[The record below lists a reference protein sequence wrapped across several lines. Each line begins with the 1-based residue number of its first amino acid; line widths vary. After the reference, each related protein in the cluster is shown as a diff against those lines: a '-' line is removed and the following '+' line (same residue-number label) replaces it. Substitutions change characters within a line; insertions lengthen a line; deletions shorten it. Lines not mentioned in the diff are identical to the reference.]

1 MLSQERIKLMT
12 KMAAYEENE
21 GKKYMSIGSY
31 FRSDYMGMQVI
42 RSVICG
48 TLAFFLL
55 AGLYVYYHFETMM
68 QDIYK
73 MDLLLLGRRVL
84 FYYIVFIAAY
94 SVITY
99 VIYSF
104 RYSRAKRSLKHYYYH
119 LKQLAAIY
127 DIEKAGIS
135 LYTVKG

>member
-127 DIEKAGIS
+127 DIEKDRH
-135 LYTVKG
+135 

>member
-31 FRSDYMGMQVI
+31 FRSDYMGMQVL
-42 RSVICG
+42 RSIISA
-48 TLAFFLL
+48 TLAYMLVCGF
-55 AGLYVYYHFETMM
+55 YVYYHFETLM

-73 MDLLLLGRRVL
+73 MDLLVFGKQVLL
-84 FYYIVFIAAY
+84 YYVVFTAAY
-94 SVITY
+94 ALITY
-99 VIYSF
+99 IIYSF
-104 RYSRAKRSLKHYYYH
+104 RYSRAKRSLKRYYRH

-127 DIEKAGIS
+127 DIEKNNRQI
-135 LYTVKG
+135 

>member
-99 VIYSF
+99 AIYSF

-127 DIEKAGIS
+127 DIEKGRH
-135 LYTVKG
+135 

>member
-42 RSVICG
+42 RSVISG
-48 TLAFFLL
+48 TLSFFLL

-127 DIEKAGIS
+127 DIEKGRH
-135 LYTVKG
+135 

>member
-73 MDLLLLGRRVL
+73 MDLMLMGRKVL
-84 FYYIVFIAAY
+84 FYYVVFIAAY

-99 VIYSF
+99 VVYSF

-127 DIEKAGIS
+127 DIEKGRH
-135 LYTVKG
+135 

>member
-48 TLAFFLL
+48 TLAFFFL

-127 DIEKAGIS
+127 DIEKGRH
-135 LYTVKG
+135 

>member
-127 DIEKAGIS
+127 DIEKG
-135 LYTVKG
+135 GH

>member
-1 MLSQERIKLMT
+1 MLNQERIKLMT

-42 RSVICG
+42 RSVISG

-127 DIEKAGIS
+127 DIEKGRH
-135 LYTVKG
+135 

>member
-12 KMAAYEENE
+12 KMAVYEENE

-127 DIEKAGIS
+127 DIEKGRH
-135 LYTVKG
+135 

>member
-21 GKKYMSIGSY
+21 GKTYMSIGSY

-84 FYYIVFIAAY
+84 FYYVVFIAAY

-99 VIYSF
+99 VVYSF

-127 DIEKAGIS
+127 DIEKGRH
-135 LYTVKG
+135 

>member
-127 DIEKAGIS
+127 DIEKGQALACIP
-135 LYTVKG
+135 

>member
-42 RSVICG
+42 RSVISG

-55 AGLYVYYHFETMM
+55 AGLYV
-68 QDIYK
+68 
-73 MDLLLLGRRVL
+73 
-84 FYYIVFIAAY
+84 
-94 SVITY
+94 
-99 VIYSF
+99 
-104 RYSRAKRSLKHYYYH
+104 
-119 LKQLAAIY
+119 
-127 DIEKAGIS
+127 
-135 LYTVKG
+135 

>member
-42 RSVICG
+42 RSVISG

-94 SVITY
+94 GVITY

-127 DIEKAGIS
+127 DLEKGRH
-135 LYTVKG
+135 

>member
-104 RYSRAKRSLKHYYYH
+104 RYSRAKRSLKHY
-119 LKQLAAIY
+119 
-127 DIEKAGIS
+127 
-135 LYTVKG
+135 

>member
-48 TLAFFLL
+48 TLAFF
-55 AGLYVYYHFETMM
+55 
-68 QDIYK
+68 
-73 MDLLLLGRRVL
+73 
-84 FYYIVFIAAY
+84 
-94 SVITY
+94 
-99 VIYSF
+99 
-104 RYSRAKRSLKHYYYH
+104 
-119 LKQLAAIY
+119 
-127 DIEKAGIS
+127 
-135 LYTVKG
+135 

>member
-42 RSVICG
+42 RSVISG

-55 AGLYVYYHFETMM
+55 AGLYAYYHFETMM

-127 DIEKAGIS
+127 DIEKGRH
-135 LYTVKG
+135 

>member
-12 KMAAYEENE
+12 KMAAYEKNE

-42 RSVICG
+42 RSVISG

-127 DIEKAGIS
+127 DIEKGRH
-135 LYTVKG
+135 

>member
-42 RSVICG
+42 RSVISG

-84 FYYIVFIAAY
+84 FYYIVFILYGIIGGQFLAFRAA
-94 SVITY
+94 
-99 VIYSF
+99 
-104 RYSRAKRSLKHYYYH
+104 L
-119 LKQLAAIY
+119 
-127 DIEKAGIS
+127 
-135 LYTVKG
+135 

>member
-1 MLSQERIKLMT
+1 MLCQERIKLMT

-127 DIEKAGIS
+127 DIEKGRH
-135 LYTVKG
+135 

>member
-42 RSVICG
+42 RSVISG

-119 LKQLAAIY
+119 LKPLAAIY
-127 DIEKAGIS
+127 DIEKGRH
-135 LYTVKG
+135 

>member
-1 MLSQERIKLMT
+1 MEAAMLSQERIKLMT

-127 DIEKAGIS
+127 DIEKGRH
-135 LYTVKG
+135 

>member
-55 AGLYVYYHFETMM
+55 AGLYVYYHFATMM

-127 DIEKAGIS
+127 DIEKGRH
-135 LYTVKG
+135 

>member
-31 FRSDYMGMQVI
+31 FRSDYMGMQAI

-127 DIEKAGIS
+127 DIEKGRH
-135 LYTVKG
+135 

>member
-104 RYSRAKRSLKHYYYH
+104 RYSRAKRSLKHYFYH

-127 DIEKAGIS
+127 DIEKGRH
-135 LYTVKG
+135 

>member
-127 DIEKAGIS
+127 DIENGRH
-135 LYTVKG
+135 

>member
-48 TLAFFLL
+48 TLAFFQL

-84 FYYIVFIAAY
+84 LYC
-94 SVITY
+94 
-99 VIYSF
+99 IYSGVQRDHLCDLF
-104 RYSRAKRSLKHYYYH
+104 FPLQQGEAKPEALLLSSE
-119 LKQLAAIY
+119 AACC
-127 DIEKAGIS
+127 D
-135 LYTVKG
+135 L

>member
-55 AGLYVYYHFETMM
+55 AGLYVYYHFVTMM

-127 DIEKAGIS
+127 DIEKGRH
-135 LYTVKG
+135 

>member
-42 RSVICG
+42 RSVICV

-127 DIEKAGIS
+127 DIEKGRH
-135 LYTVKG
+135 

>member
-42 RSVICG
+42 RSVISG

-55 AGLYVYYHFETMM
+55 AGLYIYYHFETMM

-94 SVITY
+94 GVITY

-127 DIEKAGIS
+127 DIEKGRH
-135 LYTVKG
+135 

>member
-104 RYSRAKRSLKHYYYH
+104 RYSRAKRSLKNYYYH

-127 DIEKAGIS
+127 DIEKGRH
-135 LYTVKG
+135 